1 MPNQPPGT
9 FPIPEAR
16 ARMLAEKMRDN
27 LEQNRA
33 STPSAASDTT
43 TASSATLSP
52 TDNPAT
58 PMPGSAT
65 HPTYYYQPP
74 PPPHSPQAPDDQTAT
89 TATSKNNELL
99 RHLLLQEL
107 QKYPTTAPATP
118 APQHPMAPTPAPN
131 HMAPTPLLFTHTHGR
146 AHLHPHERLAADIPR
161 LHARPLPYYTV
172 APARGALA
180 DDVTDYIP
188 SQAWASAANLPVGLG
203 WLEQPDF
210 VADNSARV
218 GNGYNRTNSRHS
230 GGASGAEAGT
240 DKNLVPLLRDAQ
252 TGRVVEGALGQPLY
266 DLPILGGGS
275 GRISTQVEAWR
286 VAMWLCYDGRVT
298 MHDVSARMRVVR
310 TAEQL
315 EIVEE
320 ALACRVVVWCEEHAG
335 MMFHAP
341 VDVVTEKDVRLVGQ
355 LGEEKVLRNARWDLW
370 RRVPGRGVKEK
381 EGEYE
386 RRREAEPVF
395 VTQPRKTA
403 DGGEGG
409 LGAMWPALRK
419 REGVCYGEKAAVALG
434 EWQER
439 EKERLTGVPRQKKKK
454 VDMAEEMLHRW
465 LFGTWALR
473 ERPTP
478 SDVVAM
484 SRDPKWALERWNV
497 EPYDPAAVDPCLQPD
512 TGVGLHSPHL
522 NGTSPTVAAGVFSHP
537 HDQPPD
543 NTSNA
548 GHGTPGIVGSP
559 VQNFTAQASPRPT
572 LLSASPHTPQMSVQ
586 SPVQQAPQPAPGSG
600 PQTQSNAATGL
611 GLSNIHLP
619 NTAQPQHQPSTP
631 TVPAAMSSPNA
642 STTMQSPSMSPQS
655 AGATIGQQQPSGP
668 FTPPL
673 QHAQARPAPATAPVT
688 RFVNMD
694 RDSYGRSDNQGVV
707 QEAHA
712 RAPTSNA
719 GDSLWPNTFKPP
731 STAGGPGA

>member
-16 ARMLAEKMRDN
+16 ARMLAEKMRGN

-43 TASSATLSP
+43 GTASSATLSP

-58 PMPGSAT
+58 PMPGGAT
-65 HPTYYYQPP
+65 HPAYYQPPPP

-89 TATSKNNELL
+89 PATSKNNELL

-107 QKYPTTAPATP
+107 QKHPTTAPTTP

-131 HMAPTPLLFTHTHGR
+131 HMAPPPLLFTHTHGR

-172 APARGALA
+172 APTRGALA

-203 WLEQPDF
+203 WLEQPEF
-210 VADNSARV
+210 VVKQDHNS
-218 GNGYNRTNSRHS
+218 NRNSRT
-230 GGASGAEAGT
+230 ENDNNT
-240 DKNLVPLLRDAQ
+240 LVPLLRDAQ
-252 TGRVVEGALGQPLY
+252 TGRVAEGALGQPLY
-266 DLPILGGGS
+266 DLPILAS
-275 GRISTQVEAWR
+275 RISTQVEAWR

-298 MHDVSARMRVVR
+298 LYDVSARMRVVR
-310 TAEQL
+310 TSEQL
-315 EIVEE
+315 EIVED
-320 ALACRVVVWCEEHAG
+320 ALARRVVMWCEQHAG
-335 MMFHAP
+335 MMFHVP
-341 VDVVTEKDVRLVGQ
+341 VDVVTERDVRLVGE

-370 RRVPGRGVKEK
+370 RRVPGRGVAEK
-381 EGEYE
+381 EEEYE
-386 RRREAEPVF
+386 RRGREAEPVF

-409 LGAMWPALRK
+409 LGAMWPALRM

-454 VDMAEEMLHRW
+454 VDMAEEMLHKW
-465 LFGTWALR
+465 LFGTRALR

-478 SDVVAM
+478 RDAVAM

-497 EPYDPAAVDPCLQPD
+497 EPYDPAAVDPRLQHD
-512 TGVGLHSPHL
+512 TGAGLHSPYL
-522 NGTSPTVAAGVFSHP
+522 NSTCPTVAAGAFSHP
-537 HDQPPD
+537 HGQPPD

-548 GHGTPGIVGSP
+548 GHGTPGSAGLP
-559 VQNFTAQASPRPT
+559 MQNSTAQTSPHPT
-572 LLSASPHTPQMSVQ
+572 LPSASPHTPQMSLQ
-586 SPVQQAPQPAPGSG
+586 SPTQQASQSAPASG
-600 PQTQSNAATGL
+600 PQVQSNAAMGL

-619 NTAQPQHQPSTP
+619 NTAQPQHHPSTP
-631 TVPAAMSSPNA
+631 TVPAAMPSPNA
-642 STTMQSPSMSPQS
+642 SSTMQSPSRSPQS
-655 AGATIGQQQPSGP
+655 AGATIGQRPSGP

-673 QHAQARPAPATAPVT
+673 QHAQARPAPATAPAT

-694 RDSYGRSDNQGVV
+694 RDSYGRPDNQGVV

-712 RAPTSNA
+712 RRTPTPNA

-731 STAGGPGA
+731 SPAGGPGT

>member
-16 ARMLAEKMRDN
+16 ARMLAEKMRGN

-33 STPSAASDTT
+33 STPSAASDITT

-58 PMPGSAT
+58 PTPGGAT
-65 HPTYYYQPP
+65 HPAYYQPP
-74 PPPHSPQAPDDQTAT
+74 PPPHSPQAPDQTAT
-89 TATSKNNELL
+89 TTSRNNELL

-107 QKYPTTAPATP
+107 QRYPTTAPATP
-118 APQHPMAPTPAPN
+118 APQHTMAPTPHQQP
-131 HMAPTPLLFTHTHGR
+131 PLLFTHTHGR
-146 AHLHPHERLAADIPR
+146 AHLHPHDRLAADIPR

-172 APARGALA
+172 LPARGALA

-203 WLEQPDF
+203 WLEQPEF
-210 VADNSARV
+210 V
-218 GNGYNRTNSRHS
+218 
-230 GGASGAEAGT
+230 
-240 DKNLVPLLRDAQ
+240 
-252 TGRVVEGALGQPLY
+252 TGRVAEGALGQPLY

-298 MHDVSARMRVVR
+298 LYDVSARMRVVR
-310 TAEQL
+310 TSEQL
-315 EIVEE
+315 EIVED
-320 ALACRVVVWCEEHAG
+320 ALARRVVVWCEEHAG

-341 VDVVTEKDVRLVGQ
+341 VDVVTERDVRLVGQ

-370 RRVPGRGVKEK
+370 RR
-381 EGEYE
+381 
-386 RRREAEPVF
+386 
-395 VTQPRKTA
+395 PRKKTA

-409 LGAMWPALRK
+409 LGAMWPALRM

-439 EKERLTGVPRQKKKK
+439 EKERLTGVPRKKKK
-454 VDMAEEMLHRW
+454 VDMAEEMLHKW
-465 LFGTWALR
+465 LFGTRALR

-478 SDVVAM
+478 RDAVAM

-497 EPYDPAAVDPCLQPD
+497 EPYDPAAVDPRLQHN
-512 TGVGLHSPHL
+512 TGAGLHSPYL
-522 NGTSPTVAAGVFSHP
+522 NGTSPNVAAGVFSHP
-537 HDQPPD
+537 HGQPSN

-548 GHGTPGIVGSP
+548 GHGTPGIVGP
-559 VQNFTAQASPRPT
+559 PMQNFTAQASPHPAVS
-572 LLSASPHTPQMSVQ
+572 SASPHTPQMSVQ
-586 SPVQQAPQPAPGSG
+586 SPVQQAPQPTPGSG
-600 PQTQSNAATGL
+600 PQVQSNAVTGL

-619 NTAQPQHQPSTP
+619 NTAQPQHHPSTP
-631 TVPAAMSSPNA
+631 TVPAAMPSPNG
-642 STTMQSPSMSPQS
+642 STTMHSPSRPPQS
-655 AGATIGQQQPSGP
+655 AGATIGQRPSGP
-668 FTPPL
+668 LTPPL
-673 QHAQARPAPATAPVT
+673 QHAQARPAPATAPAT

-712 RAPTSNA
+712 RRTPTPNA
-719 GDSLWPNTFKPP
+719 GDSLWPNNFKPP
-731 STAGGPGA
+731 SAAGGPGA

>member
-9 FPIPEAR
+9 FPIPETR
-16 ARMLAEKMRDN
+16 ARMLAEKMRGN

-33 STPSAASDTT
+33 SSPSAASDTTT

-65 HPTYYYQPP
+65 HPAYYQPP
-74 PPPHSPQAPDDQTAT
+74 PPPPLHSPPPDQTAT
-89 TATSKNNELL
+89 ATATSKNNELL

-107 QKYPTTAPATP
+107 QKHPTTAPATP

-131 HMAPTPLLFTHTHGR
+131 HMAPPPLLFTHTHGR

-210 VADNSARV
+210 VVDNSARV
-218 GNGYNRTNSRHS
+218 GNGYNRVNGRNS
-230 GGASGAEAGT
+230 GGSSGAETGT
-240 DKNLVPLLRDAQ
+240 EKNLVPLLRDAH
-252 TGRVVEGALGQPLY
+252 TGRVAEGALGQPLY
-266 DLPILGGGS
+266 DLPILG

-298 MHDVSARMRVVR
+298 LYDVSARMRVVR
-310 TAEQL
+310 TSEQL
-315 EIVEE
+315 EIVED
-320 ALACRVVVWCEEHAG
+320 ALARRVVVWCEEHAG

-341 VDVVTEKDVRLVGQ
+341 VDVVTERDVRLVGE

-370 RRVPGRGVKEK
+370 RRVPERGVAEKEK
-381 EGEYE
+381 EYE

-409 LGAMWPALRK
+409 LGAMWPALRM

-454 VDMAEEMLHRW
+454 VDMAEEMLHKW
-465 LFGTWALR
+465 LFGTRALR

-478 SDVVAM
+478 RDAAAM

-497 EPYDPAAVDPCLQPD
+497 EPYDPAAVDPRLQHD
-512 TGVGLHSPHL
+512 TGAGLHSPYL
-522 NGTSPTVAAGVFSHP
+522 NGTSPNIAAGVFSHP
-537 HDQPPD
+537 HGQPSN

-548 GHGTPGIVGSP
+548 GHGTPGIVGP
-559 VQNFTAQASPRPT
+559 PMQNFTAQASPHPAVS
-572 LLSASPHTPQMSVQ
+572 SASPHTPQMSVK
-586 SPVQQAPQPAPGSG
+586 SPVQQAPQPTPGSG
-600 PQTQSNAATGL
+600 PQVQSNATMGL

-619 NTAQPQHQPSTP
+619 NTAQPQHHPSTP
-631 TVPAAMSSPNA
+631 TVPAATTSPNG
-642 STTMQSPSMSPQS
+642 STTMHSPGRSPQS
-655 AGATIGQQQPSGP
+655 AGATIGQRPSGP

-673 QHAQARPAPATAPVT
+673 QYAQARPAPATAPAT

-694 RDSYGRSDNQGVV
+694 RDSYGRSDNQGRV

-712 RAPTSNA
+712 QRTPTPNA

-731 STAGGPGA
+731 SAAGGPGT